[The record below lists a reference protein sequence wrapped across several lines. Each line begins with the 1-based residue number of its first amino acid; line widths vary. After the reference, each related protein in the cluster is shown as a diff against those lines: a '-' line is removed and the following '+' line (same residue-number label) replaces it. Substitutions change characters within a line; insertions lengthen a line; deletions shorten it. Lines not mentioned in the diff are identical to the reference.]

1 MSNNAKREALGYSP
15 ATRRATELFF
25 PPVIRAIMKRDWQGH
40 EHVPREGGVIIAPNH
55 LTYADFTAVALFTYQ
70 AGRYPTFL
78 IKKSAFDVSVLG
90 SFLRAAGQLPVE
102 RGQADAALVLKDAER
117 QLEAGECVIVYPEGT
132 ATRDPEKW
140 PMVGKT
146 GVARLALATGAP
158 VIPVA
163 HWGAQV
169 ILPYGSKRPHL
180 LPRSMVRLLAGPAV
194 DLSAF
199 AGKPLDRATLRDA
212 TAVVMADITK
222 RLTRLRDGTPPAE
235 PYDPAAARRAARE
248 EARREEAKGGQARPG
263 EAGREGGTAGGEAQE
278 AAPA

>member
-1 MSNNAKREALGYSP
+1 MGQRLMSNKAKRAALGYSP
-15 ATRRATELFF
+15 ACRRATTMTF
-25 PPVIRAIMKRDWQGH
+25 PPAIRAIMKRDWHGH
-40 EHVPREGGVIIAPNH
+40 EHVPRDGGVIIAPNH
-55 LTYADFTAVALFTYQ
+55 LSYADFMAVALFTHQ

-78 IKKSAFDVSVLG
+78 IKKSAFDVSGLG

-117 QLEAGECVIVYPEGT
+117 QLVAGECVIVYPEGT

-146 GVARLALATGAP
+146 GVARLALATGVP

-163 HWGAQV
+163 HWGAQA
-169 ILPYGSKRPHL
+169 ILPYGSTRPHL
-180 LPRSMVRLLAGPAV
+180 VPRSTVRLLAGPPV

-199 AGKPLDRATLRDA
+199 AGKPLDRTTLRDA
-212 TAVVMADITK
+212 TAAVMADITE
-222 RLTRLRDGTPPAE
+222 LLARLRGGSPPAE
-235 PYDPAAARRAARE
+235 PYDPVAARRAARD
-248 EARREEAKGGQARPG
+248 EAR
-263 EAGREGGTAGGEAQE
+263 REGGTAGGEPQE